1 MLAPALSTPLLKIPI
16 LVPDAIL
23 TYISLTPPTAPPS
36 ADERKKFAYSDYFS
50 DNYQVQMQIVN
61 ACKVKACSLFA
72 PGAPVLTPNDS
83 QSALIGLMAAET
95 TTILAQRFPSRLSTR
110 LLSLLTPTR
119 PLALTPTPRFLLT
132 GALVL
137 AAGLLRLWTY
147 RTLGRFFRWQLSLVD
162 GHRLVTAGPY
172 AWVRHPSYV
181 ASALVSYGN
190 LVLLA
195 GRGSYF
201 AERGLARTLL
211 GKAVAGAIA
220 GYLVFMHA
228 NLIVTRVD
236 KEDAVLRAQ
245 FGEEWEA
252 WARRTPYKL
261 VPYVY

>member
-50 DNYQVQMQIVN
+50 DNYQ
-61 ACKVKACSLFA
+61 
-72 PGAPVLTPNDS
+72 
-83 QSALIGLMAAET
+83 SALIGLMAAET

-110 LLSLLTPTR
+110 LLSLLAPTR

-190 LVLLA
+190 LVLLS
-195 GRGSYF
+195 GQGSYF
-201 AERGLARTLL
+201 AERGLGRTKL
-211 GKAVAGAIA
+211 GKAVAGVIA
-220 GYLVFMHA
+220 GYLLYIHA
-228 NLIVTRVD
+228 SLIVTRVD
-236 KEDAVLRAQ
+236 KEDAVLREQ

>member
-1 MLAPALSTPLLKIPI
+1 MLSMLTPCLTTPLLKIPI

-36 ADERKKFAYSDYFS
+36 PAERKKFAHSDFFS
-50 DNYQVQMQIVN
+50 DNYQVQTQVVN
-61 ACKVKACSLFA
+61 ICK
-72 PGAPVLTPNDS
+72 
-83 QSALIGLMAAET
+83 SALIGLMAAET
-95 TTILAQRFPSRLSTR
+95 TTILAQRFPSRLSSY
-110 LLSLLTPTR
+110 LLSLLAPTC
-119 PLALTPTPRFLLT
+119 PLSLTPTPRFLLT
-132 GALVL
+132 STVVL

-201 AERGLARTLL
+201 AERGLGRTPL
-211 GKAVAGAIA
+211 GKAVAGVIA
-220 GYLVFMHA
+220 GYLLFMHA

-236 KEDAVLRAQ
+236 KEDAVLREQ

-261 VPYVY
+261 IPYVY